1 MALAVFLYQIRALYF
16 KELLRLQAVVR
27 LDTPPGNL
35 HNMQVIQPI
44 VTPNKTLTFPLNA
57 LNIAVSSAL
66 YVVDETCQLTSATC
80 AWGVA
85 SVSATFNIEKLT
97 GTTAPGS
104 GTALL
109 TAVIDTSTTAN
120 TVNTGALTGTVSSL
134 QFSIGDRVGVKI
146 AGTITSLVGAVLTL
160 TFRKL

>member
-1 MALAVFLYQIRALYF
+1 MKTVQPSIGLTAGTQTFSGTKSF
-16 KELLRLQAVVR
+16 
-27 LDTPPGNL
+27 DTSAAITPADSLTVNS
-35 HNMQVIQPI
+35 VIVPQ
-44 VTPNKTLTFPLNA
+44 TKTLSFPLNA

-66 YVVDETCQLTSATC
+66 FIADEAYQITAVRA

-109 TAVIDTSTTAN
+109 QSVIDTSTTAN
-120 TVNTGALTGTVSSL
+120 TVNTGTLTGTIGSL
-134 QFSIGDRVGVKI
+134 QLAVGDRVGVKI
-146 AGTITSLVGAVLTL
+146 AGTITSLVGGVLTITL
-160 TFRKL
+160 KRI